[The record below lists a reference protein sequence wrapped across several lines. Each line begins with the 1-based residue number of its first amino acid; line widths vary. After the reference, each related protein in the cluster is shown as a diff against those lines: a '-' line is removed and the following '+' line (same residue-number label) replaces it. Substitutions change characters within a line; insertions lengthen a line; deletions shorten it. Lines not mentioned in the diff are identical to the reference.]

1 MTFAGTRSGEHELNR
16 HGFTFRILP
25 LRDLFVAPRTEAA
38 SDLRGCSYLCFSDR
52 LRQPCE
58 SFVDPWLSGEP
69 EIAVGAAL
77 GASRWRLVR
86 QFVTESPYDSDTYA
100 GVAYVLAVV
109 ILAAGYFPASRA
121 ANLDPRVALRQE

>member
-16 HGFTFRILP
+16 HGFTFPILP
-25 LRDLFVAPRTEAA
+25 LRDLFVAPVRRLLLIFAA
-38 SDLRGCSYLCFSDR
+38 AVTFVFLIACANLANLLLIRGSR
-52 LRQPCE
+52 
-58 SFVDPWLSGEP
+58 GEP

-86 QFVTESPYDSDTYA
+86 QFVTESTYDSATYA
-100 GVAYVLAVV
+100 GVACALAVV